1 MILKIKFCYKPKKT
15 LKFNRTQNYQ
25 TTNDFDQTHLVLPVV
40 PESKLS
46 FPLAVKI
53 YLKNSHMQRN
63 PPPCGKIRKRVEGEK
78 TYKRFKF
85 KQWPLFFFF
94 LWTKNFDIGQTDD
107 LFCLMPFKTT
117 FPFYVNS
124 FQLKNQSQYISLKG
138 VLWLVKSNFINS
150 KNVKSILKEGEQ
162 LWLIHWVLISNSLSP
177 TLLVGNEGYTSLS
190 RVSYCNSNEASKIW
204 PSIFL
209 TLSFPPPVLYGH
221 QIDRSGAMSKV
232 FKHKTLF

>member
-85 KQWPLFFFF
+85 KQ
-94 LWTKNFDIGQTDD
+94 
-107 LFCLMPFKTT
+107 
-117 FPFYVNS
+117 
-124 FQLKNQSQYISLKG
+124 
-138 VLWLVKSNFINS
+138 
-150 KNVKSILKEGEQ
+150 
-162 LWLIHWVLISNSLSP
+162 
-177 TLLVGNEGYTSLS
+177 
-190 RVSYCNSNEASKIW
+190 
-204 PSIFL
+204 
-209 TLSFPPPVLYGH
+209 
-221 QIDRSGAMSKV
+221 
-232 FKHKTLF
+232 